1 VRRGQTQPV
10 IPDHACIPLEVVTA
24 ITDTC
29 WVTIT
34 EQLVAGE
41 KVTIPSFGAFEVVG
55 RSNWKGG
62 PSTAK
67 QKRLANFRAGKGL
80 NEALTDADRGR
91 G

>member
-1 VRRGQTQPV
+1 MNRTELNSTISARLG
-10 IPDHACIPLEVVTA
+10 IPLEVVAA

-29 WVTIT
+29 WATIT

-41 KVTIPSFGAFEVVG
+41 KVTIPSFGTFEVVG

-67 QKRLANFRAGKGL
+67 QKRLANFRAGKAL